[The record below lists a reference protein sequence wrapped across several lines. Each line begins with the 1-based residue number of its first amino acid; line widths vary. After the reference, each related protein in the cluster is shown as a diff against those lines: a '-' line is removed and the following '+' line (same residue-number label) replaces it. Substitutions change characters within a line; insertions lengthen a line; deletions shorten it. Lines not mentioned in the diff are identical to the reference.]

1 MNSDTCPP
9 ACPSSRDPPRPSR
22 DQLRPSRSL
31 AGKVAI
37 VTGAGSRGDDEVGN
51 GRAISLLLAEDG
63 ASVVCV
69 DRELRLAERTAAMI
83 EHEAGSGRAVAWR
96 ADVSREGECAG
107 TVEAALR
114 AFGRVDVL
122 VNNVGVLGPTGTAT
136 EAEVEA
142 WARGLEVN
150 VTSMMLMVKHAVP
163 AMAGNEAE
171 AGIRGAIVNMGSVA
185 GLRGGTP
192 SLLYPTS
199 KGAVVNMTR
208 AMAAHHGGQGIRVNC
223 VCPGTSVRCACVCP
237 ARLRLYRHVC
247 AGACLRLCRCQSR
260 RVCSSRRE
268 ADDANRHAV
277 HAHGLRILGAGHGGR
292 DARGPPPRQP
302 AADRG
307 QRLGLCRRGAFPGG
321 RRGAMDHGH
330 RADRRRGGIVRR
342 RHCRA
347 GWMSSC

>member
-247 AGACLRLCRCQSR
+247 AGASPDASARRGERLTTQTGMLYTPM
-260 RVCSSRRE
+260 VYGSSAQGMAAEMRE
-268 ADDANRHAV
+268 A
-277 HAHGLRILGAGHGGR
+277 
-292 DARGPPPRQP
+292 
-302 AADRG
+302 
-307 QRLGLCRRGAFPGG
+307 
-321 RRGAMDHGH
+321 
-330 RADRRRGGIVRR
+330 RRRGSLLQTEGNAWDCAGAVRFLAGGEARWITGTVLTVDAGASCVAAIVVPD
-342 RHCRA
+342 
-347 GWMSSC
+347 G